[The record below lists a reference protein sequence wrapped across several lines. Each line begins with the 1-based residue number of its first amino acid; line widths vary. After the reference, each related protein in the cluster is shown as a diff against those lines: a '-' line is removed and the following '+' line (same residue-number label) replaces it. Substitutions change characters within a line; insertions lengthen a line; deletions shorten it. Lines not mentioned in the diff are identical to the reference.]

1 MTARAPRTIKRI
13 YVRRYR
19 DNGQVTAY
27 VDWSDGSRTENT
39 ADRFRQW
46 RKPSYVAFDFG
57 EHMHALFNRAKREG
71 LHLQLETW
79 GA

>member
-27 VDWSDGSRTENT
+27 VDWSDGSRTVHAAT
-39 ADRFRQW
+39 RATLLADLR
-46 RKPSYVAFDFG
+46 SHYSNA
-57 EHMHALFNRAKREG
+57 
-71 LHLQLETW
+71 
-79 GA
+79 